1 VKLVFTHEN
10 SLIVGNIYNILEQNQ
25 IQARLKNRYA
35 SGGAGDIAPHETWP
49 ELWVENDDFDLASQ
63 IIADI
68 NTQLEQYWRCPKCNE
83 QNPQNFEICWQCQY
97 EKEN

>member
-1 VKLVFTHEN
+1 MKLVFTHEN

-25 IQARLKNRYA
+25 IQAQLKNRYA

-49 ELWVENDDFDLASQ
+49 ELWVEDDDFDLASQ
-63 IIADI
+63 IIADM
-68 NTQLEQYWRCPKCNE
+68 NTQSEQYWCCSKCNE
-83 QNPQNFEICWQCQY
+83 QNPQSFEICWQCQY